1 MTRTQTV
8 RPLLRL
14 LRSRPWALPATIV
27 LGLLASL
34 AEGLGL
40 SMFLPLLQSLE
51 HSGELGPAAAQVP
64 ERLTFLLDFARG
76 LTPWKNPLLAIIALI
91 LSLTVFKSVMRYLF
105 SLVSGRLNADIT
117 HELRARVFRGL
128 LATSQETRDRVGT
141 GRLINLLANDTWH
154 TSDAIALLSSLM
166 INSCFILVYSIL
178 LVTLSWKLSAI
189 VLAGVIVISLLL
201 RVVSMRAKHW
211 GREGVVANALLS
223 EKMLDAMEGIR
234 EIQTFRLQHH
244 LRTKFEPVSRRVRS
258 IFFRLGLLHAA
269 SGPISEIL
277 YVSLILG
284 ILFMEAQTGGSIST
298 VLVFLLV
305 LYRMQ
310 PQIREIDTSR
320 LGLASLASSVEA
332 VTEFLSE
339 QPGEQVLDRSAHHSS
354 HRFFS
359 PAPSKLD
366 RATEIEFDRISFT
379 YPGASEPALSDV
391 SFRIPAC
398 QITGIVGHS
407 GSGKSTL
414 AGLLCRLWEP
424 ASGTLRWNGHDAAQ
438 LDPDT
443 WRDQIAWV
451 DQGAHLFNATV
462 AENIRYGRLDAT
474 DEEVVAAA
482 RDADADSFIAE
493 LPLGYETRIGT
504 GGVQLS
510 SGQAQRIALARVFLR
525 KPSLVILDEATN
537 GLDSLSEDWIQTG
550 LRRMAETAAVVVI
563 SHRIP
568 SVQFANQ
575 VIVFEHGRVVEQG
588 SPQQLRR
595 RAGFFSKVY
604 ELQHAD

>member
-1 MTRTQTV
+1 MTRTQIV
-8 RPLLRL
+8 QPLLRL

-51 HSGELGPAAAQVP
+51 HSNDAGAAAQVP
-64 ERLTFLLDFARG
+64 ERLAFLLDAVRS
-76 LTPWKNPLLAIIALI
+76 LSPWQNPLLAIISLI
-91 LSLTVFKSVMRYLF
+91 LALTVFKSAMRYLY

-178 LVTLSWKLSAI
+178 LVTLSWELSAI

-201 RVVSMRAKHW
+201 RLVSMRAKHW
-211 GREGVVANALLS
+211 GREGVIANASLS

-234 EIQTFRLQHH
+234 EIQTFRLQQH
-244 LRTKFEPVSRRVRS
+244 LRAKFEPVSRRVRS
-258 IFFRLGLLHAA
+258 VFFRLGLLHAA

-284 ILFMEAQTGGSIST
+284 ILFLEAQTGGSIST

-310 PQIREIDTSR
+310 PQIREIDTAR

-332 VTEFLSE
+332 VTEFLNE
-339 QPGEQVLDRSAHHSS
+339 QPNGEREIPGRLGP

-359 PAPSKLD
+359 AAPAQLD
-366 RATEIEFDRISFT
+366 RATEIEFDRVSYT
-379 YPGASEPALSDV
+379 YPEAPESALRDV
-391 SFRIPAC
+391 SFTIPAR

-424 ASGTLRWNGHDAAQ
+424 SVGALRWNGRDAAQ
-438 LDPDT
+438 LDPDA

-462 AENIRYGRLDAT
+462 ADNIRYGRLDAT

-504 GGVQLS
+504 GGAQLS

-525 KPSLVILDEATN
+525 RPSLVILDEATN

-575 VIVFEHGRVVEQG
+575 VIVLEHGQIVEHG
-588 SPQQLRR
+588 SPQDLRR